1 MQFVLFIT
9 YISVVVYVA
18 HTADVTTYSCVLC
31 DLCSARRHRS
41 EIAVKSIFYHGY
53 KFCHLLPS
61 GNVIIWMCCHD
72 ASEYDCLAFVG
83 YTCHQNFNG

>member
-41 EIAVKSIFYHGY
+41 EIAVKSIFITVINSAIYY
-53 KFCHLLPS
+53 RQVTLLS
-61 GNVIIWMCCHD
+61 GCVVTMLVNTIV
-72 ASEYDCLAFVG
+72 
-83 YTCHQNFNG
+83 